1 MSSSYFTISLIKRSN
16 ISKEQLAIFL
26 LNVSKEALSD
36 YLNDL
41 KMTNS
46 PTNLTKSKMIELI
59 INDGILTTGNGINIL
74 SSNIERFKIHDT

>member
-1 MSSSYFTISLIKRSN
+1 MSSSYFAISLIKRSN

-41 KMTNS
+41 KMINS

-74 SSNIERFKIHDT
+74 SSNTERFKIHDT

>member
-1 MSSSYFTISLIKRSN
+1 MSSSYFAISLIKRRN

-41 KMTNS
+41 KMINS

-74 SSNIERFKIHDT
+74 SSNTERFKIHDT

>member
-1 MSSSYFTISLIKRSN
+1 MSSSYFAISLIKRSN

-41 KMTNS
+41 KMINS

-59 INDGILTTGNGINIL
+59 INDGIVTTGNGINIL
-74 SSNIERFKIHDT
+74 SSNTERFKIHDT